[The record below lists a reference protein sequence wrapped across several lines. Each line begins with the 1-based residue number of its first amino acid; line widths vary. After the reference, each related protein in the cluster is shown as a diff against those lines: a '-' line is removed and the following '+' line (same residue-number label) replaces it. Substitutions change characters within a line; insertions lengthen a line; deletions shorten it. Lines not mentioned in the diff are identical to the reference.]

1 VVHNKCSK
9 ITVLYLKKKVGAQKE
24 NFEFLNFF
32 FKMFSSNF
40 WIFFWLFLFFAKC
53 SPIWLISGPLQNVH
67 LYGLSVGHY
76 KMFTYM
82 AYQWAITKLSYMYF
96 ISKRDPN
103 SEISHNWKIHKFFI
117 FHPFLCVFLF
127 FELIVLRVSTCMSID
142 FLYLLKI
149 LR

>member
-1 VVHNKCSK
+1 MVHNKCSK

-32 FKMFSSNF
+32 LKCFHQ
-40 WIFFWLFLFFAKC
+40 IFEFFFGC
-53 SPIWLISGPLQNVH
+53 FCFLQNVH